1 MKIGRTVGRIGAL
14 GLGRGGEVIVG
25 AEHVVGAEVEAA
37 GAAARGGAGDG
48 HRRSRVFPGRQV
60 ERLACVEEKGKGKRE
75 GEEGKGKEQ
84 RKQRD

>member
-1 MKIGRTVGRIGAL
+1 MKIGHTVGRIGAL

-37 GAAARGGAGDG
+37 GTAARGGAGDG

-60 ERLACVEEKGKGKRE
+60 ACVEEKGKGKRE